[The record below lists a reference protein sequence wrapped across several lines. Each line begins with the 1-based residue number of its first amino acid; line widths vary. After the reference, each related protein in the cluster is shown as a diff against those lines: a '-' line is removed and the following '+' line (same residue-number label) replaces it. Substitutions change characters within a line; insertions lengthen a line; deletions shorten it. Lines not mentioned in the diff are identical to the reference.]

1 MSGSKNKN
9 RMGGERVQAFKF
21 PGSHFSWIRRG
32 LQPGWGDAPTV
43 AAPPVSAGLVQK
55 QQSVIR
61 AQTLDIGGERS
72 YYLTFGSISFFEA
85 SPRHVHA

>member
-1 MSGSKNKN
+1 M
-9 RMGGERVQAFKF
+9 
-21 PGSHFSWIRRG
+21 
-32 LQPGWGDAPTV
+32 GDAPKV

-72 YYLTFGSISFFEA
+72 YYLTFGSISFVEA
-85 SPRHVHA
+85 SPGHVHA